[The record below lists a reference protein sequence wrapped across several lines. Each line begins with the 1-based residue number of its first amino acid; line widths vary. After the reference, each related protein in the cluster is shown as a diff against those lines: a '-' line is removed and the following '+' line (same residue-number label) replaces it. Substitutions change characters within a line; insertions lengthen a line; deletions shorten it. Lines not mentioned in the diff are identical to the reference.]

1 MYMENPTLSLEEL
14 KNKSPD
20 APLQAASPYTQ
31 SAERALVE
39 ARKPDAQLAEFNRVA
54 EAQEGGRLTLKQ
66 RSNRYL
72 EEARGLIEAKG
83 GDALDEEE
91 VLETAMNLKAE
102 RDEDEEFAGEHWL
115 DDSLKYRSFSPPP
128 LQAITFVVCVCV
140 LPIHP
145 GVFPCS
151 FGENLQAGVLLL
163 ISKLSTLPVLLP
175 SSVQTC

>member
-1 MYMENPTLSLEEL
+1 VQGGQEGEYVEHPTLSLEEL

-20 APLQAASPYTQ
+20 APLQAPSPYTHT
-31 SAERALVE
+31 AERALVE
-39 ARKPDAQLAEFNRVA
+39 ARKPDAELAEFNRVA

-102 RDEDEEFAGEHWL
+102 RDEDEEFVGEHWL
-115 DDSLKYRSFSPPP
+115 DDSLKYRSFYP
-128 LQAITFVVCVCV
+128 LLLHVILFVVC
-140 LPIHP
+140 L
-145 GVFPCS
+145 
-151 FGENLQAGVLLL
+151 
-163 ISKLSTLPVLLP
+163 
-175 SSVQTC
+175 